1 MYVMSYTLVYYWST
15 RIIERYSS
23 ALVSIVS
30 TPTAPIT
37 AIIFLIMGKDKPHWI
52 IFIAL
57 PIIVLGVVLYAIAEF
72 KNKNSKRL
80 LLWCN
85 SSSDDESGQLMPVT

>member
-1 MYVMSYTLVYYWST
+1 
-15 RIIERYSS
+15 
-23 ALVSIVS
+23 VS

-57 PIIVLGVVLYAIAEF
+57 PTSVLGVFSMQSLSSRTKIPKDFCCFGAILPQMMM
-72 KNKNSKRL
+72 NQVNSCL
-80 LLWCN
+80 LI
-85 SSSDDESGQLMPVT
+85 ESKGESKMRTSKD